1 MEKVIEWLIEAR
13 GEIIAGL
20 VLALLGWLYSR
31 YRSFMKMYRLRKKE
45 FERMENDMF
54 RFGNTK
60 KEIESLQEALKESE
74 AQRQDVK
81 NQLEALQQ
89 ELRRKDE
96 ALRESEAKSHEASQ
110 RIEELQSQLET
121 SQAEIQRKNE
131 TATTAEPTKIA
142 HDFLEK
148 LAQIIAPAMIT
159 FGPGKIYTCQLNEFG
174 EFGSIIDP
182 YNQIISNIR
191 RIVDLYVYYLKF
203 IKKVSVYEV
212 NNAMKIGFSIIT
224 SVIVMDALSKGNKLS
239 KEQEVTI
246 DEIARKIGS
255 QVSLQTNNSN
265 ATVTLSQSEAKFL
278 TDAVK
283 VVSTTLR
290 DC

>member
-1 MEKVIEWLIEAR
+1 MDSVIEWLREAR

-31 YRSFMKMYRLRKKE
+31 YRSFMKMYRLKKKE
-45 FERMENDMF
+45 LERMENDMF

-191 RIVDLYVYYLKF
+191 RVVDLYVYYLKY
-203 IKKVSVYEV
+203 IEKVSVYEV

-246 DEIARKIGS
+246 DKIARKIGS

-290 DC
+290 NC

>member
-1 MEKVIEWLIEAR
+1 MENVIEWLREAR

-191 RIVDLYVYYLKF
+191 RVVDLYVYYLKY
-203 IKKVSVYEV
+203 IEKVSVYEV

-246 DEIARKIGS
+246 DKIARKIGS

-290 DC
+290 NC

>member
-1 MEKVIEWLIEAR
+1 MENVIEWLREAR

-31 YRSFMKMYRLRKKE
+31 YRSFMKMYRLKKKE
-45 FERMENDMF
+45 LERMENDMF

-81 NQLEALQQ
+81 NQLETLQQ

-191 RIVDLYVYYLKF
+191 RVVDLYVYYLKY
-203 IKKVSVYEV
+203 IEKVSVYEV

-290 DC
+290 NC

>member
-1 MEKVIEWLIEAR
+1 MENVIEWLKEAR

-81 NQLEALQQ
+81 NQPETLQQ
-89 ELRRKDE
+89 ELQRKDE
-96 ALRESEAKSHEASQ
+96 ALRESEAKSHEASR

-174 EFGSIIDP
+174 ELGSIIDP

-191 RIVDLYVYYLKF
+191 RVVDLYVYYLKY
-203 IKKVSVYEV
+203 IEKVSVYEV